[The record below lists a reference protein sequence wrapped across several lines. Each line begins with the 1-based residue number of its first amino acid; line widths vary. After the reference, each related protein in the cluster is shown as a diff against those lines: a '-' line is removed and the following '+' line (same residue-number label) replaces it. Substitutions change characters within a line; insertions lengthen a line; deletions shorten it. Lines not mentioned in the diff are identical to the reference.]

1 MFFSEV
7 SLGQGESVYP
17 DLKER
22 GEGGVLPNQNP
33 KTNALSRVVFSTP
46 RGKFFPLSN
55 ISEVFLNNSYF
66 LLHCQLN
73 S

>member
-46 RGKFFPLSN
+46 RGKFFLTQELIQMSL
-55 ISEVFLNNSYF
+55 EKLMEG
-66 LLHCQLN
+66 
-73 S
+73 

>member
-22 GEGGVLPNQNP
+22 GEGGGFYQTKIP
-33 KTNALSRVVFSTP
+33 KTIARVERF
-46 RGKFFPLSN
+46 
-55 ISEVFLNNSYF
+55 F
-66 LLHCQLN
+66 LLREVSFSSLKN
-73 S
+73 LFK